1 MSSNS
6 EEKRWEHWLVHLLWA
21 ASTRTSTLAEA
32 TLSDSPLTLAG
43 LGVLENV
50 AARPGVTITEMAR
63 STPQTQQTL
72 SQIVARLERL
82 GLVERKLSRGT
93 RGVALHLTE
102 AGAQARAV
110 AHEPIEAF
118 EASLAEALG
127 HQRHAR
133 LVDLLEQAK
142 SIIYELEPQPAT
154 AADTL
159 VS

>member
-1 MSSNS
+1 MSSS
-6 EEKRWEHWLVHLLWA
+6 EAKRWEHWLVHLLWA
-21 ASTRTSTLAEA
+21 ASTRTSMLGESALAE
-32 TLSDSPLTLAG
+32 SPLTLAG

-63 STPQTQQTL
+63 SSPQTQQAL
-72 SQIVARLERL
+72 SQIVARVERL
-82 GLVERKLSRGT
+82 GLVERQLSRGT

-110 AHEPIEAF
+110 AHETIETF

-127 HQRHAR
+127 RERHER

-142 SIIYELEPQPAT
+142 SIIYELEPQRPT
-154 AADTL
+154 ADRTV